1 MPLQRSSD
9 MQLRGGF
16 KSGPFNTELDRL
28 WQAMQGLKTRIER
41 SVGLSRASTDNPLVL
56 RTYAANTVLAIS
68 ADGNFIDTG
77 PTITE
82 VSGANASAIAAA
94 ASAVQAELF
103 DGPKFDTTTLASAY
117 TEFTADQTSVV
128 WAGFNGEPEA
138 FKFVSDSTLTADGAL
153 VLASAMAT
161 GRLVS
166 TRTEFATVAAMLA
179 DVRTYDFLVA
189 GTSLQA
195 SGFDYTVAA
204 SGATDQHVT
213 TAGGVKL
220 YVRSS
225 GEAFNAKAFGAVGD
239 GVADDTVP
247 MQAAINASTAFP
259 QTALFVPNGRYL
271 ITATLLVGNTGRLYM
286 YGEGKTFTRFTFT
299 SVNSPGIEWT
309 VSGTYSKLSKF
320 RMTGPGLVLGNTAI
334 GIKTFRG
341 VGSSS
346 IFMLFE
352 DLWLQHWPMWA
363 MELTDSYNCKLV
375 DSFILEN
382 GVRSTLAG
390 GGTDGQGGGVHLER
404 VNFTGAASTGN
415 DWTNCY
421 FKTNNIGV
429 QVKPGGADQK
439 IINTRFDMCIFEF
452 NYVGLDLRNTGTG
465 SASRFVFLN
474 TCYLENNL
482 FAGFLGDDGTSIA
495 CWQNL
500 QTPGTGTPPSVSTDG
515 ADGIV
520 WTGRYVHDSPGN
532 FTVGSNGCTEPSK
545 RETLRIQKISTNP
558 RIDRLIVQRETGIVM
573 ASTVARTAEDEVRI
587 LSGAGNPEGYVSA
600 QEGSIFLRRT
610 GGASTCF
617 YVKES
622 GDTGNTGWVAK

>member
-1 MPLQRSSD
+1 MTNQYNLLKVEALAPIL
-9 MQLRGGF
+9 
-16 KSGPFNTELDRL
+16 TE
-28 WQAMQGLKTRIER
+28 M
-41 SVGLSRASTDNPLVL
+41 
-56 RTYAANTVLAIS
+56 
-68 ADGNFIDTG
+68 DTKVV
-77 PTITE
+77 E
-82 VSGANASAIAAA
+82 
-94 ASAVQAELF
+94 
-103 DGPKFDTTTLASAY
+103 FDTFTLASAY
-117 TEFTADQTSVV
+117 TGFTYGQRFVV
-128 WAGFNGEPEA
+128 WEGFNGEPETFQWVA
-138 FKFVSDSTLTADGAL
+138 DSTLTIDGAL
-153 VLASAMAT
+153 VLTSAMPT
-161 GRLVS
+161 GRLIS
-166 TRTEFATVAAMLA
+166 TRTVFGTVAAMLA
-179 DVRTYDFLVA
+179 DVRVLAV

-195 SGFDYTVAA
+195 AGFDYTVAA

-259 QTALFVPNGRYL
+259 QTALFVPTGSYL